1 MTELFIFFGVTIL
14 FCFTIIELMKHNEPQ
29 LLKFKRLSDKC
40 VIPKRAHPT
49 DAGLD
54 ITATSMSFDINTGI
68 VTYGTDLAIK
78 LPKGHVGH
86 LYPRSSVYKTN
97 MVLCNSVGVVDEN
110 YTGEIKFKFH
120 TRDSHNLYKV
130 GDRIGQLVIV
140 KLPNIR
146 SLEVTELEVT
156 DRGNKGFGSSG
167 V

>member
-1 MTELFIFFGVTIL
+1 ML
-14 FCFTIIELMKHNEPQ
+14 FCFTLVHLMKHDQPVI
-29 LLKFKRLSDKC
+29 LKLKKLSDKC
-40 VIPKRAHPT
+40 VIPSRAHPT

-54 ITATSMSFDINTGI
+54 ITATSMSFDISTGI

-97 MVLCNSVGVVDEN
+97 LMLCNSVGVVDEN
-110 YTGEIKFKFH
+110 YTGELKFKFH
-120 TRDSHNLYKV
+120 TRGSHSLYKV

-140 KLPNIR
+140 KLPNIKP
-146 SLEVTELEVT
+146 LEVVELETT
-156 DRGNKGFGSSG
+156 DRGSNGYGSSG